1 MACMKIIISVT
12 KVCGQLFSN
21 YTYFFDSCFS
31 GVKTYEEVISKVM
44 DYSGLVKKSHK
55 VFCLATLEKL
65 IKFFPGGSHI
75 FININPICTGN
86 RTLMPIVYK

>member
-1 MACMKIIISVT
+1 MACMKILISVT

-21 YTYFFDSCFS
+21 DTYFYDSFFS

-44 DYSGLVKKSHK
+44 DYSGLVKTSHK

-86 RTLMPIVYK
+86 ITLMPIVYK